1 MTIEEMTAMSCIFLV
16 IAVILGIAS
25 VVLFFVWKI
34 PKRYRTIKRQ
44 KRHRKRVHRMERKNK
59 PKTTQ
64 SETVRLD
71 KKQQE
76 KVPFTVLQD
85 ITYVHIE

>member
-1 MTIEEMTAMSCIFLV
+1 MTIEEMTVLSCVFLV
-16 IAVILGIAS
+16 IAVVLGITS

-44 KRHRKRVHRMERKNK
+44 KRHQKKVHRMERISK